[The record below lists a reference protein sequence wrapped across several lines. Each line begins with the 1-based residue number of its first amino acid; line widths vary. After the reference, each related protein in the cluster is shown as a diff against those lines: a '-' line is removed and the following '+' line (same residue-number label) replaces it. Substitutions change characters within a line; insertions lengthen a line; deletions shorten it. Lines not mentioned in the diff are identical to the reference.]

1 MTYSVTSTPCI
12 YAQHRNL
19 CDIGR
24 KYYHKMYLKSDD
36 LSCEEI
42 KALTSFRSNC
52 TRNIRSNLKRNCI
65 VLYNM
70 MAQHLSLTLLI
81 TFENVKI

>member
-24 KYYHKMYLKSDD
+24 KYYQKMYLKSDD

-52 TRNIRSNLKRNCI
+52 TKNIRSNLKKIPICN
-65 VLYNM
+65 VLYNV
-70 MAQHLSLTLLI
+70 MAQHLSLTLMF
-81 TFENVKI
+81 TF